1 MSINFSREFRYFNI
15 DEYENNMDPWG
26 YETNP
31 SDAVRRQWFQAFTS
45 SIPKSRTLDIGAGAG
60 FISRDI
66 NTEEYVGLDISP
78 TSTSDMNNYFK
89 KIGKEQTHR
98 AIQGSVLGLD
108 TMNLGTFDFIISTG
122 VFYEHYLGK
131 NRNNLES
138 QINSV
143 SEPGTYLM
151 TVHIADW
158 QNLIPCSGF
167 IELDRWEYP
176 YREFTHE
183 LILQRKIS

>member
-1 MSINFSREFRYFNI
+1 MSANYSRSARYFNT
-15 DEYENNMDPWG
+15 DEYENSLDPWG

-31 SDAVRRQWFQAFTS
+31 SDAVRRQWFETFS
-45 SIPKSRTLDIGAGAG
+45 RSISKSRTLDIGAGVG

-66 NTEEYVGLDISP
+66 KTNEYVGLDISQ
-78 TSTSDMNNYFK
+78 TSTSELNAYFQK
-89 KIGKEQTHR
+89 VGKEKTHK
-98 AIQGSVLGLD
+98 AIRGSVLDLEKMD
-108 TMNLGTFDFIISTG
+108 LGTFDFIISTG

-143 SEPGTYLM
+143 SSYGTYLL
-151 TVHIADW
+151 TIHIADW
-158 QNLIPCSGF
+158 PTLIPNFDF
-167 IELDRWEYP
+167 IELDRWQYP

-183 LILQRKIS
+183 LILQRKVS

>member
-1 MSINFSREFRYFNI
+1 MSANKLGSARYFDT
-15 DEYENNMDPWG
+15 DEYENSLDPWG
-26 YETNP
+26 YEANP
-31 SDAVRRQWFQAFTS
+31 NDAVRRRWFEAFS
-45 SIPKSRTLDIGAGAG
+45 SPISKSRTLDIGAGVG

-66 NTEEYVGLDISP
+66 TTNEYVGLDISE
-78 TSTSDMNNYFK
+78 TSTSELNAYFRK
-89 KIGKEQTHR
+89 VGKDNTHK
-98 AIQGSVLGLD
+98 AIRGSVLDLD
-108 TMNLGTFDFIISTG
+108 KMNLGIFDFIIGTG

-143 SEPGTYLM
+143 SSYGTYLL

-158 QNLIPCSGF
+158 PTLIPTLDF
-167 IELDRWEYP
+167 IELDRWQYP

-183 LILQRKIS
+183 LILQRKVS

>member
-1 MSINFSREFRYFNI
+1 MTVNHLKSARYFDT
-15 DEYENNMDPWG
+15 DEYENSLDPWG

-31 SDAVRRQWFQAFTS
+31 SDAVRRQWFETFS
-45 SIPKSRTLDIGAGAG
+45 GSISKSRTLDIGAGVG

-66 NTEEYVGLDISP
+66 KTREYLGLDISQ
-78 TSTSDMNNYFK
+78 TSTSELNSYFQK
-89 KIGKEQTHR
+89 VGKHETHK
-98 AIQGSVLGLD
+98 AIRGSVLDLEIMDIGK
-108 TMNLGTFDFIISTG
+108 FDFIISTG

-131 NRNNLES
+131 NRNNLEH

-143 SEPGTYLM
+143 SNYGTYLL

-158 QNLIPCSGF
+158 STLIPNQGF
-167 IELDRWEYP
+167 IELDRWQYP

-183 LILQRKIS
+183 LILQRKVS